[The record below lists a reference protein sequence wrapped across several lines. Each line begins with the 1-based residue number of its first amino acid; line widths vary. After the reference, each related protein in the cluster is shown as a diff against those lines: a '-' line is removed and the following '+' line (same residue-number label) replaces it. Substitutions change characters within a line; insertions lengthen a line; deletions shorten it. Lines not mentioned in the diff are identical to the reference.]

1 MSKVDFVFLDGGH
14 DYNTVVNDLNSCF
27 EVIDSKG
34 TVLCDDYNLGSAPG
48 VRKAIDEFVEK
59 NKFKCEIICDGRF
72 ARIEKLSLV

>member
-1 MSKVDFVFLDGGH
+1 M
-14 DYNTVVNDLNSCF
+14 
-27 EVIDSKG
+27 IDSKG
-34 TVLCDDYNLGSAPG
+34 TVICDDYNLGSAPG